1 MGDLI
6 TCITELNMEGCS
18 WQWSQAGRG
27 SWAGNIRPFIV
38 LILVTGSNTFLS
50 KIIIMLGLDVSSAC
64 LEFPS
69 TTETKLNY

>member
-1 MGDLI
+1 
-6 TCITELNMEGCS
+6 MEP
-18 WQWSQAGRG
+18 GRQG
-27 SWAGNIRPFIV
+27 VLGGNIRLFTV

-64 LEFPS
+64 LEFPR